1 MDDAKWFFLALG
13 AGLVCITVGPAIET
27 RSKNQAKRDALVA
40 CFQSSRTDCETIV
53 ERVFK

>member
-13 AGLVCITVGPAIET
+13 VGLICITGGPAIEAH
-27 RSKNQAKRDALVA
+27 SKNQAKRDALVA

-53 ERVFK
+53 EKAFK